1 MIGQRVGQR
10 VRGTKQCSTTISAG
24 CYLSYIAT
32 AVLLFSISLMGCQR
46 QVWEN
51 SLDSPDQLG
60 LAVVDALNQK
70 DIVQLNDLRVQRKEY
85 LSWIY
90 PAFPKSGFPSD
101 FAWSNLNKKCSV
113 GMKRWID
120 QYGGLN
126 LSFVNIRFDKPT
138 TSYDGFQLLRGTVL
152 TLQNPAGQKQELK
165 ILGSIVMKNNRC
177 KLLSYDDG

>member
-1 MIGQRVGQR
+1 M
-10 VRGTKQCSTTISAG
+10 RGTKRCSTTISAG
-24 CYLSYIAT
+24 CYLSHIAI

-70 DIVQLNDLRVQRKEY
+70 DIVQLNELRVQEKVY
-85 LSWIY
+85 VSWIY
-90 PAFPKSGFPSD
+90 PAFPRSNFPPD
-101 FAWSNLNKKCSV
+101 FAWSNLNKKCKV

-120 QYGGLN
+120 RYGGLN

-138 TSYDGFQLLRGTVL
+138 ESYDGFQLLRGTVL
-152 TLQNPAGQKQELK
+152 TLRNSAGQKEELK
-165 ILGSIVMKNNRC
+165 ILGSVVMKDNRY